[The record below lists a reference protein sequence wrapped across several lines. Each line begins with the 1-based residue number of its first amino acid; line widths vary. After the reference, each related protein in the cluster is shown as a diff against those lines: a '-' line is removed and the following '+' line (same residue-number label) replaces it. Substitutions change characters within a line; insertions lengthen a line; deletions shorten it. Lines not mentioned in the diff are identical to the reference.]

1 MSEVFSPSTDD
12 LPADLAAALAPLV
25 LLDDE
30 ELWRAARSHLAADA
44 ATQLEELHHKRAREG
59 LTEAETQT
67 LAALVAQYE
76 RAMLV
81 RAEAARLLKERGYD
95 VTELVTG
102 R

>member
-1 MSEVFSPSTDD
+1 MSEVFFPSADD
-12 LPADLAAALAPLV
+12 LPADLAATLAPLA

-44 ATQLEELHHKRAREG
+44 AAQLEELHHKRARED
-59 LTEAETQT
+59 LTEAETQVLT
-67 LAALVAQYE
+67 ALVAEYE

-95 VTELVTG
+95 VAGLVP
-102 R
+102 RR

>member
-1 MSEVFSPSTDD
+1 MSETISPSAHD

-25 LLDDE
+25 LLDDQ

-44 ATQLEELHHKRAREG
+44 AAQLEELHHKRAREG
-59 LTEAETQT
+59 LTEAETQA
-67 LAALVAQYE
+67 LAALIAQYE
-76 RAMLV
+76 RAMLI

-95 VTELVTG
+95 IAALVTA